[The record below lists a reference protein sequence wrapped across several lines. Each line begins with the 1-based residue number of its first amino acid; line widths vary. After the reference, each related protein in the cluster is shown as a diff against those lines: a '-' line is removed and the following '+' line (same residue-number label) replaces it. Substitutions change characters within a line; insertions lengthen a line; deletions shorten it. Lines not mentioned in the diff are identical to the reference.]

1 MAKAIFTT
9 SESSAY
15 DDQPEVR
22 YHFPKT
28 YLRQAEAA
36 LGDLILYYEPRRTQ
50 GPRST
55 TGRQAYFA
63 VARLQR
69 VERDEATPDHSY
81 AYVEDYLE
89 FDRPVP
95 FREGDLYYE
104 SALRKP
110 DGSTNKGAFGRA
122 VRNLD
127 EAEFEAILRAGFT
140 RELEPWE
147 RLVSGVAEP
156 AITYAERPIVTQ
168 VVSRPFRD
176 EAFRRHVREAYD
188 NTCAVSGLRL
198 INGGGRPEVQAA
210 HIQPVARHGPDSVRN
225 GLALTGTVHWL
236 FDRGLISVDDDHR
249 LLVARGG
256 LPEGMGGLLQP
267 HRPLRLPRRQEWWPH
282 ASYLKFH
289 REHVFKGQ

>member
-15 DDQPEVR
+15 DDQPEAR

-36 LGDLILYYEPRRTQ
+36 LGDLVLYYEPRRTQ
-50 GPRST
+50 GPQST
-55 TGRQAYFA
+55 SGRQAYFA

-69 VERDEATPDHSY
+69 IEQDEARPGHYY
-81 AYVEDYLE
+81 AYVEDFLE
-89 FDRPVP
+89 FERPVP
-95 FREGDLYYE
+95 FRDGALYYE

-110 DGSTNKGAFGRA
+110 DGSTNKGAFGRS
-122 VRNLD
+122 VRPLGD
-127 EAEFEAILRAGFT
+127 VEFEAILRAGFA
-140 RELEPWE
+140 RQLEPWE
-147 RLVSGVAEP
+147 QSSAPGVAEP
-156 AITYAERPIVTQ
+156 VITYAQRPLVTE
-168 VVSRPFRD
+168 VVTRPFRD
-176 EAFRRHVREAYD
+176 EAFRRRVREAYD

-236 FDRGLISVDDDHR
+236 FDRGLISVDDEHR

-256 LPEGMGGLLQP
+256 LPEGMSAWVQP
-267 HRPLRLPRRQEWWPH
+267 RRALRLPHRREWWPH
-282 ASYLKFH
+282 ANYLKYH
-289 REHVFKGQ
+289 REHVFKG